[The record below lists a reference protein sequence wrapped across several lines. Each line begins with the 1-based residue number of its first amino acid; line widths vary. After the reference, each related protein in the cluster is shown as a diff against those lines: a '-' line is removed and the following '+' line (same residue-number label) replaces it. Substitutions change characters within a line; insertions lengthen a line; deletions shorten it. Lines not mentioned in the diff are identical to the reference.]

1 MVNRNRTTNRSIPEP
16 MFRISHLFRDPVLP
30 AVFAAGER
38 DSGAAPAMSAPRPQS
53 LDWGAVRVLEL
64 A

>member
-1 MVNRNRTTNRSIPEP
+1 MANRNRTTNRPVPEQT
-16 MFRISHLFRDPVLP
+16 FRVSHLFRDPVLR

-38 DSGAAPAMSAPRPQS
+38 DSGAAPVMSAPRPRT
-53 LDWGAVRVLEL
+53 LDGGAARILEI

>member
-1 MVNRNRTTNRSIPEP
+1 MANRNRTTTPAAPEP
-16 MFRISHLFRDPVLP
+16 MFRVSHLFRDPVLR

-38 DSGAAPAMSAPRPQS
+38 DSGAAPVMSDPRRRS
-53 LDWGAVRVLEL
+53 LDGGAVRVLEL

>member
-1 MVNRNRTTNRSIPEP
+1 MAEQKYTPTPFAPEP
-16 MFRISHLFRDPVLP
+16 LLRVSHLFRDPVLR

-38 DSGAAPAMSAPRPQS
+38 DDGPAPVLTTPRPHTLDGGAA
-53 LDWGAVRVLEL
+53 RVLEL

>member
-1 MVNRNRTTNRSIPEP
+1 MGIRDRTPTPLTPEP
-16 MFRISHLFRDPVLP
+16 LFRVSHLFRDPVLR

-38 DSGAAPAMSAPRPQS
+38 DDGPAPVLTAPRPRT
-53 LDWGAVRVLEL
+53 LDGGAARVLEL